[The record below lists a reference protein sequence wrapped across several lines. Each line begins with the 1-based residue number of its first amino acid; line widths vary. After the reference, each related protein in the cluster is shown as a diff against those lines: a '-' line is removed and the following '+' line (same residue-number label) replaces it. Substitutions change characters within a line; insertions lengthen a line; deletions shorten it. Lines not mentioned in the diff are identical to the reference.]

1 MLLNPL
7 IGLPQDIS
15 GHWQMVAT
23 SDVYG
28 LHVPLDGVLSMA
40 PGDRISGTLS
50 VSGSPC
56 ATTAVITGTVASG
69 RIAADLQEGQQSVAF
84 VGTVSNDGSSASGT
98 YTSPVGGCT
107 AGDRGTWSGS
117 RIVSA
122 HGQTHVIATFAGGG
136 LPNNIPGGS
145 ASLSCVF
152 GTAVD
157 AASNLYF
164 SSLGAVFRLDAGSG
178 LLTLVAGNGTLGFSG
193 DNGPATGAS
202 LNPRA

>member
-107 AGDRGTWSGS
+107 A
-117 RIVSA
+117 
-122 HGQTHVIATFAGGG
+122 
-136 LPNNIPGGS
+136 
-145 ASLSCVF
+145 
-152 GTAVD
+152 VD